1 MAAYDTN
8 LNFGPFDPDLDPT
21 SVGTRFRKYLERF
34 KVYAAAMNIK
44 DKARKRALL
53 LHCAGPKVQDIFD
66 TLEDT
71 GEDFETAGEKLLE
84 YFEPKRHH
92 LFSIYQFRQLAQEE
106 EESYDDYTTRLK
118 QAAAPCE
125 FPEGWREVEIQMQ
138 LIEKGKSKRVRRR
151 LLSKP
156 HSLQE
161 ALDYARAQ
169 ELSDKQAKRIEME
182 QQSRRNNTEEEL
194 KRVFLGRQKSPTGIN
209 KECYFC
215 GGAFPHAG
223 GKEKCPAWG
232 KKCTTCGKLNH
243 FAKCCRSKRKVNKSI
258 VKTVRQEVQS
268 DSSDAES
275 LCGIEE
281 VGAVE
286 SNTKPR
292 PVRSIK
298 IENHEVK
305 VLIDTGASVNVMDEC
320 TFQQLLANKI
330 KLEKS
335 TSVLRSYQTNENP
348 SRPLTVQYGKIP
360 CSRRVKHEN
369 HPGYVPRH

>member
-1 MAAYDTN
+1 
-8 LNFGPFDPDLDPT
+8 
-21 SVGTRFRKYLERF
+21 
-34 KVYAAAMNIK
+34 MNIK

-71 GEDFETAGEKLLE
+71 GEDFKTAGEKLLE

-182 QQSRRNNTEEEL
+182 QQSRRNKYRGRIEESLFRKAKEPDWYQQ
-194 KRVFLGRQKSPTGIN
+194 RVLLLWRRISTRGRKGEMSGM
-209 KECYFC
+209 
-215 GGAFPHAG
+215 
-223 GKEKCPAWG
+223 GKEM
-232 KKCTTCGKLNH
+232 H
-243 FAKCCRSKRKVNKSI
+243 HMR
-258 VKTVRQEVQS
+258 E
-268 DSSDAES
+268 AES
-275 LCGIEE
+275 FCQML
-281 VGAVE
+281 
-286 SNTKPR
+286 
-292 PVRSIK
+292 
-298 IENHEVK
+298 
-305 VLIDTGASVNVMDEC
+305 
-320 TFQQLLANKI
+320 
-330 KLEKS
+330 
-335 TSVLRSYQTNENP
+335 
-348 SRPLTVQYGKIP
+348 
-360 CSRRVKHEN
+360 
-369 HPGYVPRH
+369 